1 MAWGWE
7 TMSRDIYVSEWS
19 PISRN
24 GKYFSTIDIF
34 SNNICCAKLELPCVS
49 IGWGGRGERGA
60 LYGIV
65 KSSVKVL
72 SAILLGVTEKQTK
85 GLDERLFRLF
95 SRKTI
100 IFREMT
106 LKLRFL
112 RPY

>member
-49 IGWGGRGERGA
+49 IGWGGGA
-60 LYGIV
+60 GGSLWHCKII
-65 KSSVKVL
+65 SE
-72 SAILLGVTEKQTK
+72 SA
-85 GLDERLFRLF
+85 F
-95 SRKTI
+95 SHTAGGNR
-100 IFREMT
+100 
-106 LKLRFL
+106 
-112 RPY
+112 